1 MALEIPTGTLEI
13 PKAGVIPEEEVESL
27 DRSMFPEFEG
37 LSDGDIIAYITD
49 RIQAPSAPAAPPP
62 PSDDNFF
69 PALAYGA
76 DTAQAAIGAGIK
88 ALGQGLDIEGMEEYG
103 RDLQEKNLQEAQE
116 SAAAY
121 KQVTLDDVEFGD
133 NVTDFV
139 IQTLGETL
147 PSMGIALAGAGV
159 ATIGAIPLGLTGAGV
174 GVAAG
179 AGAFLPSALMG
190 AGETQLKMESLTDD
204 KTYEDPSTALTGGL
218 LIGALD
224 TAAAAVPFVRLLGG
238 KFSSKATSDL
248 MSRTGLPDE
257 VLKSAKKTATDA
269 LSDANGNVLRA
280 EASIIAQARDLVR
293 GRPQSRSKIR
303 GAARGGAEQ
312 FAVEGVTEG
321 AQEAIGTLLAE
332 GSTGK
337 EGEDFGFHV
346 LEAAVKGG
354 IAGFSPG
361 AVVRAVKTDSK
372 AAQRE
377 KAEKLQK
384 FEEKLKVVTEEE
396 GFDTAS
402 ANPAE
407 IQVVEEEEVIRFTDT
422 DKEGRTRVRDI
433 TVADFEGLEAQAIV
447 DSSPTPT
454 STPTSAPAPV
464 TPEEAAILDGER
476 EAVDVGRQADI
487 MGLTDRDGLS
497 FSYDGEGSAV
507 FLKEYLDLN
516 MELADLE
523 AEVQVAET
531 IPTETNESKVKI
543 REAFLQRQN
552 KIREMD
558 KVINTPRFQ
567 ASLKANPSLK
577 AAYDNISTYRENR
590 KKDIDTAKYPL
601 VLSNEGNL
609 IPSGTRREFLT
620 DLDGRPYL
628 PGGPGNSPVILQ
640 EDANAIIENLESTPG
655 VDPSLIEHLKEQVP
669 LLQIDPRNNMEFN
682 PRRFENI
689 NSTRSEPVSTVSTTP
704 DQDKNVR
711 DIQAA
716 VNENGPRN
724 GGSSTGNLTDNGSQ
738 GMLNRVSLYMKF
750 MSSNKRLADRYP
762 ELRPIYNLVKKYNEE
777 WFSIIT
783 QGIEGRTVALS
794 LPREKRKAYR
804 IMRTVADDLG
814 IRIEFSGVSDV
825 AESSVATITIPG
837 VTAQDRQRY
846 VSNASPYK
854 NPYQQLSYLESEQY
868 VGDGEQVLEGG
879 AITVNNGM
887 ITLTDPAIVNAL
899 QQEQNTADSLW
910 NNVITTTIFT
920 TKEGLQKEADKQ
932 GVVNFN
938 NTITNAENSILAER
952 ELNREELNIPETD
965 QLFIDALK
973 KLELN
978 DTGAVPAEVSAALS
992 EYISVLEALTNGRKQ
1007 GYFPR
1012 IRNGDVIIRVF
1023 KDVVATDEDGNPILD
1038 RNGDPKMVRKVVY
1051 RRDVNTPVFKGNK
1064 GIEWTKNKYES
1075 DLRSFYPD
1083 ADIQFS
1089 FKENE
1094 NSSIVLGEEL
1104 NNLSIL
1110 ESILIHEASLNQ
1122 DYSGNKI
1129 LFQGVEVDG
1138 DGSPIEG
1145 TQKTIKDPSEYIRM
1159 LGRNYRKRRETAGF
1173 ERFKQHRQ
1181 NIPGYITPEN
1191 EESYHDNAWAQY
1203 VTSLGR
1209 YVAKGRT
1216 KDAATAEIDRL
1227 KELGD
1232 KQGLLDDPKWYSSA
1246 SPREV
1251 AKSMWDN
1258 TITPQGAA
1266 SALKSFA
1273 FYGFLGGNFSSS
1285 FLNLTQNFVT
1295 ASLLYGAYGKIYQPK
1310 VAKAAAAA
1318 ARLSA
1323 FYYRNQAFLKSDRE
1337 EVAMILKKT
1346 GAARTVEEGRDQF
1359 DKLYILQERGSLGR
1373 INTAALSQN
1382 ADLTT
1387 DFWYDKLQL
1396 NKVEDMASGLDP
1408 KQVDRFKKFARN
1420 GKQLVDGVYST
1431 TEIANRIAA
1440 ALATYNTVK
1449 ASSEGMGPL
1458 REFARNT
1465 ASGVDSQNANRL
1477 VEIEDGMQYIIDES
1491 QFNLSAFNRPRLAF
1505 AGKGLGGVTLQ
1516 FIPFVTMML
1525 EVYANAMTRY
1535 GGANY
1540 GTFRSGIVNLTPQGR
1555 RTLAFLILPQVI
1567 LGGMFGLPFA
1577 DDIKEVIKALVRS
1590 PIGISLNL
1598 QQADMELAFY
1608 DIMTSAFGPEA
1619 LSLAE
1624 AIARGPIKAWGGVDI
1639 SQRVSLSPFR
1649 SFIEAATGQMGV
1661 GSLLSGPSG
1670 AFFTNAIGKSFDA
1683 FERNDYGK
1691 AILRLTPLA
1700 VVQNAVNAW
1709 EAGEDGV
1716 FTGKGRVLAD
1726 GLGPHDLA
1734 LMTLGFASENV
1745 YGPRDRLYREKAFAT
1760 KSNAIK
1766 DKYLDKILR
1775 LMVEKK
1781 NTDSAEGK
1789 REVQEEIEKLFKEVR
1804 DHDRDQ
1810 KNIWDKIDPS
1820 YNIRRT
1826 SHTRYINQV
1835 SPAGRYRGGPELMA
1849 VRKVTD
1855 PR

>member
-1 MALEIPTGTLEI
+1 MALEI
-13 PKAGVIPEEEVESL
+13 PKAGMIPEVEAESL
-27 DRSMFPEFEG
+27 DRSQFSEFEG
-37 LSDGDIIAYITD
+37 LSDDEIISLVTQTIAP
-49 RIQAPSAPAAPPP
+49 PSAPAAPPP
-62 PSDDNFF
+62 SDSNFF

-121 KQVTLDDVEFGD
+121 NQVTLDDVEFGD

-159 ATIGAIPLGLTGAGV
+159 AAIGAIPLGLTGAGV

-238 KFSSKATSDL
+238 KFSSKAASDL

-269 LSDANGNVLRA
+269 LSDAKGDVLRA

-454 STPTSAPAPV
+454 SAPV
-464 TPEEAAILDGER
+464 TPEEAAILDGEQ
-476 EAVDVGRQADI
+476 EAVDIGRQADI

-497 FSYDGEGSAV
+497 FSYEGEGPSTFLNEYSELQREFIDLRQEAV
-507 FLKEYLDLN
+507 SRLYGGPRRTEGTQPNLTASMAERVSKLKE
-516 MELADLE
+516 ME
-523 AEVQVAET
+523 
-531 IPTETNESKVKI
+531 KI
-543 REAFLQRQN
+543 
-552 KIREMD
+552 
-558 KVINTPRFQ
+558 INTPQFQ
-567 ASLKANPSLK
+567 ASLKANPALQTRL
-577 AAYDNISTYRENR
+577 DNIREELNTR
-590 KKDIDTAKYPL
+590 QDEFTAARLPPGVVNETDILPGLRDLNDNSIELEPGVPIITQEAATAYLDNLMKAPIPEDPNL
-601 VLSNEGNL
+601 LSNLPIAQERLALADHIKKQIPFL
-609 IPSGTRREFLT
+609 I
-620 DLDGRPYL
+620 
-628 PGGPGNSPVILQ
+628 
-640 EDANAIIENLESTPG
+640 
-655 VDPSLIEHLKEQVP
+655 VDPTSRVELS
-669 LLQIDPRNNMEFN
+669 

-716 VNENGPRN
+716 VNENGPPN

-738 GMLNRVSLYMKF
+738 GMLNRVGLYMKF

-837 VTAQDRQRY
+837 ATAQDRQRY

-965 QLFIDALK
+965 QLFVDALK

-992 EYISVLEALTNGRKQ
+992 DYISVLEAAINGRKQ
-1007 GYFPR
+1007 GFFPR
-1012 IRNGDVIIRVF
+1012 VRNGDVIIRVF
-1023 KDVVATDEDGNPILD
+1023 KDVVATDEDGNLILD

-1051 RRDVNTPVFKGNK
+1051 RRDVNTPIFKGNK

-1129 LFQGVEVDG
+1129 LFQGMEVDG

-1159 LGRNYRKRRETAGF
+1159 LGRNYRNRKETVGF

-1216 KDAATAEIDRL
+1216 KDAAIAEMDRL
-1227 KELGD
+1227 AELGT
-1232 KQGLLDDPKWYSSA
+1232 KQQLKTDAILSA
-1246 SPREV
+1246 TPAEV

-1318 ARLSA
+1318 AKLSL

-1337 EVAMILKKT
+1337 EVATILKQT
-1346 GAARTVEEGRDQF
+1346 GAARTIEEGRDQF

-1465 ASGVDSQNANRL
+1465 ASGVDSQNADRL
-1477 VEIEDGMQYIIDES
+1477 IEIEDGMQYIIDES

-1505 AGKGLGGVTLQ
+1505 VGKGLGGVTLQ

-1590 PIGISLNL
+1590 PIGTSLNL

-1766 DKYLDKILR
+1766 DKYLDKVLR

-1804 DHDRDQ
+1804 DHDRNQ

-1820 YNIRRT
+1820 YNIRT
-1826 SHTRYINQV
+1826 SANTRYINQV
-1835 SPAGRYRGGPELMA
+1835 SSAGRYRGGPELMA
-1849 VRKVTD
+1849 VRRGLTD

>member
-1 MALEIPTGTLEI
+1 MALEI
-13 PKAGVIPEEEVESL
+13 PKAGMIPEVEAESL
-27 DRSMFPEFEG
+27 DRSQFSEFEG
-37 LSDGDIIAYITD
+37 LSDDEIISLVTQTIAP
-49 RIQAPSAPAAPPP
+49 PSAPAAPPP
-62 PSDDNFF
+62 SDSNFF
-69 PALAYGA
+69 PAMAYGA
-76 DTAQAAIGAGIK
+76 DSAQAALGAGIK

-103 RDLQEKNLQEAQE
+103 RDLQERNLQEAQE

-121 KQVTLDDVEFGD
+121 TQISLDDVAFGD
-133 NVTDFV
+133 NVTNFV

-147 PSMGIALAGAGV
+147 PSMGIALGGAGV
-159 ATIGAIPLGLTGAGV
+159 AAIGAIPLGLTGAAAGAV
-174 GVAAG
+174 AG

-190 AGETQLKMESLTDD
+190 TGETQIKMESLTDD
-204 KTYEDPSTALTGGL
+204 KNYEDPSTALAGGL
-218 LIGALD
+218 FIGALD

-238 KFSSKATSDL
+238 KFSSKAASDL
-248 MSRTGLPDE
+248 MSKTGLPDG
-257 VLKSAKKTATDA
+257 VLKGAKKTATDA
-269 LSDANGNVLRA
+269 LSDAKGDVIRA

-293 GRPQSRSKIR
+293 GKPQSGSRVR
-303 GAARGGAEQ
+303 AAARGGAEQ
-312 FAVEGVTEG
+312 FALEGLTEG
-321 AQEAIGTLLAE
+321 TQEAVGTLLAE

-337 EGEDFGFHV
+337 EDEAFASSI

-384 FEEKLKVVTEEE
+384 FEEKLTVVTEEE

-407 IQVVEEEEVIRFTDT
+407 VQVVEEEEVIRFTDT
-422 DKEGRTRVRDI
+422 DKEGKTRVRDI

-454 STPTSAPAPV
+454 STPTSTPV
-464 TPEEAAILDGER
+464 TPEVAAILDGEK
-476 EAVDVGRQADI
+476 EGVDIGRQADV

-497 FSYDGEGSAV
+497 FSYDGDGIV
-507 FLKEYLDLN
+507 TFLKELDDLKR
-516 MELADLE
+516 ESLQLKADLE
-523 AEVQVAET
+523 LRIKQQPENSTEPTTSKRFNLLQQREEKIKVMENILRQPSVQAT
-531 IPTETNESKVKI
+531 IKS
-543 REAFLQRQN
+543 
-552 KIREMD
+552 
-558 KVINTPRFQ
+558 
-567 ASLKANPSLK
+567 NPSLQS
-577 AAYDNISTYRENR
+577 NIKNINNSVEIMKNDLI
-590 KKDIDTAKYPL
+590 KKSIP
-601 VLSNEGNL
+601 EG
-609 IPSGTRREFLT
+609 LT
-620 DLDGRPYL
+620 EEQVQPYLLDLDGTQL
-628 PGGPGNSPVILQ
+628 GVTQ
-640 EDANAIIENLESTPG
+640 EDANIIIEQAQNAAVPQAEGEMQSNL
-655 VDPSLIEHLKEQVP
+655 SLAQAGIARIEHLQKQVP
-669 LLQIDPRNNMEFN
+669 FLKLDPRELT
-682 PRRFENI
+682 RFRFSPKRFDNI
-689 NSTRSEPVSTVSTTP
+689 GITRIERVSPVSTTP
-704 DQDKNVR
+704 AQDKNVKNLE
-711 DIQAA
+711 DA
-716 VNENGPRN
+716 VNKNGPPN
-724 GGSSTGNLTDNGSQ
+724 GVSGAGNLKDNGPQ
-738 GMLNRVSLYMKF
+738 GMLNRVGLYMKF

-783 QGIEGRTVALS
+783 QGIEGRTVALA

-825 AESSVATITIPG
+825 AESSVATIAIPG
-837 VTAQDRQRY
+837 ATAQDRQRY
-846 VSNASPYK
+846 VSTASPYK
-854 NPYQQLSYLESEQY
+854 NPYQQLRYLESEQY

-879 AITVNNGM
+879 AITVNNGV

-910 NNVITTTIFT
+910 NNVITSTIFT
-920 TKEGLQKEADKQ
+920 TKEGLQKEATKQ
-932 GVVNFN
+932 GVVDFN

-973 KLELN
+973 RLALN
-978 DTGAVPAEVSAALS
+978 ATGAVPAEVSAALP

-1023 KDVVATDEDGNPILD
+1023 ENVRTVDK
-1038 RNGDPKMVRKVVY
+1038 NGEPTTVRKVVY
-1051 RRDVNTPVFKGNK
+1051 RRDVNTPIFKGNK
-1064 GIEWTKNKYES
+1064 GIEWATNKYES

-1094 NSSIVLGEEL
+1094 NASIVIGEEL

-1122 DYSGNKI
+1122 DYSENKI
-1129 LFQGVEVDG
+1129 LFQGVEVDE
-1138 DGSPIEG
+1138 DGAPIEG
-1145 TQKTIKDPSEYIRM
+1145 AQKTIKDPSEYIRM
-1159 LGRNYRKRRETAGF
+1159 LGRNYRNRKETVGF

-1216 KDAATAEIDRL
+1216 KDAVTSEIDRL
-1227 KELGD
+1227 AGLGENQQLRTGA
-1232 KQGLLDDPKWYSSA
+1232 KLSA
-1246 SPREV
+1246 TPAEV
-1251 AKSMWDN
+1251 AEAMWKN

-1285 FLNLTQNFVT
+1285 FLNLTQSFVT

-1318 ARLSA
+1318 AKLSI
-1323 FYYRNQAFLKSDRE
+1323 FYHKNQAFLKSDRD
-1337 EVAMILKKT
+1337 EVARILKQT
-1346 GAARTVEEGRDQF
+1346 GAARTIEEGQDQF

-1396 NKVEDMASGLDP
+1396 NKVEDLAKSGLDP
-1408 KQVDRFKKFARN
+1408 KQMDRFKKFANN
-1420 GKQLVDGVYST
+1420 GKKLVDGVYAT
-1431 TEIANRIAA
+1431 TEVANRIAA

-1465 ASGVDSQNANRL
+1465 ASGVDSQNADRL
-1477 VEIEDGMQYIIDES
+1477 IEIEDGMQYIIDES

-1505 AGKGLGGVTLQ
+1505 AGKGLAGVTLQ

-1577 DDIKEVIKALVRS
+1577 DDIKEVIKALIRS
-1590 PIGISLNL
+1590 PIGTSLNL

-1608 DIMTSAFGPEA
+1608 DIMTNNFGPEA

-1670 AFFTNAIGKSFDA
+1670 SFFTNAIGKSFDA

-1716 FTGKGRVLAD
+1716 FSGKGRPLAD

-1734 LMTLGFASENV
+1734 LMTLGFAPENV
-1745 YGPRDRLYREKAFAT
+1745 YGPRDRLYREKAYAT

-1766 DKYLDKILR
+1766 DKYLDKVLR

-1789 REVQEEIEKLFKEVR
+1789 RGVQEEIEKLFKEVR
-1804 DHDRDQ
+1804 DHDRGQ

-1820 YNIRRT
+1820 YNIRR
-1826 SHTRYINQV
+1826 SANTRYINTV
-1835 SPAGRYRGGPELMA
+1835 SSAKDYRGGPELMA
-1849 VRKVTD
+1849 VRRGITN
-1855 PR
+1855 PPSQ

>member
-13 PKAGVIPEEEVESL
+13 PKAGVIPEEEAEVL
-27 DRSMFPEFEG
+27 DRAQFPEFEG
-37 LSDGDIIAYITD
+37 LSDAEIISLVTQTIT
-49 RIQAPSAPAAPPP
+49 APSAPAAPPP

-88 ALGQGLDIEGMEEYG
+88 ALGQGLDIESMEEYG

-159 ATIGAIPLGLTGAGV
+159 AAIGAIPLGLTGAAA

-218 LIGALD
+218 FIGALD

-238 KFSSKATSDL
+238 KFSSKAASDL
-248 MSRTGLPDE
+248 MSKTGLPDE

-269 LSDANGNVLRA
+269 LSDAKGDVLRA

-293 GRPQSRSKIR
+293 GRPQSKSKIR
-303 GAARGGAEQ
+303 GAAAGGIEQ
-312 FAVEGVTEG
+312 FVFEGATEG

-337 EGEDFGFHV
+337 EDEDFASSI

-433 TVADFEGLEAQAIV
+433 TVTDFEGLEAQAIV

-454 STPTSAPAPV
+454 SAPV
-464 TPEEAAILDGER
+464 TPEEAAILDGEK
-476 EAVDVGRQADI
+476 EAVDIGRQADV

-497 FSYDGEGSAV
+497 FSYDGDGIV
-507 FLKEYLDLN
+507 TFLR
-516 MELADLE
+516 ELADLKIE
-523 AEVQVAET
+523 SLQLKADLELRMKQAPEN
-531 IPTETNESKVKI
+531 PTEPSTSKRNYLLQQREEKI
-543 REAFLQRQN
+543 KVMENILRQPS
-552 KIREMD
+552 
-558 KVINTPRFQ
+558 VQ
-567 ASLKANPSLK
+567 ATIKSNPSLQS
-577 AAYDNISTYRENR
+577 NIKNINNAVQIMKRDLI
-590 KKDIDTAKYPL
+590 KKSIP
-601 VLSNEGNL
+601 EG
-609 IPSGTRREFLT
+609 LT
-620 DLDGRPYL
+620 KDQVQPYLLDLDGTQL
-628 PGGPGNSPVILQ
+628 GVTQ
-640 EDANAIIENLESTPG
+640 EDANIIIEQAQKAPIPQAEGGMQSNLLLAQAEIAR
-655 VDPSLIEHLKEQVP
+655 IEHLQKQVP
-669 LLQIDPRNNMEFN
+669 FLRLDPRNLT
-682 PRRFENI
+682 RFRFSPKRFDNI
-689 NSTRSEPVSTVSTTP
+689 GITRIERVSPVSTTP
-704 DQDKNVR
+704 AQDKNVR
-711 DIQAA
+711 DIQKA
-716 VNENGPRN
+716 VNENGPPN
-724 GGSSTGNLTDNGSQ
+724 GGSGTGNLTDNGPQ
-738 GMLNRVSLYMKF
+738 GMLNRVGLYMKF

-973 KLELN
+973 RLELN

-1023 KDVVATDEDGNPILD
+1023 KDVVATDEDGNLILD

-1145 TQKTIKDPSEYIRM
+1145 TQKTITSKDPSEYIRM

-1232 KQGLLDDPKWYSSA
+1232 KQGLLDDPKLYSSA
-1246 SPREV
+1246 TPREV

-1318 ARLSA
+1318 AKLSL

-1337 EVAMILKKT
+1337 EVAKILKQT

-1373 INTAALSQN
+1373 INTQALSQN

-1465 ASGVDSQNANRL
+1465 ASGVDNQNADRL

-1555 RTLAFLILPQVI
+1555 RTLAFLVLPQVI

-1590 PIGISLNL
+1590 PIGTSLNL

-1716 FTGKGRVLAD
+1716 FTGKGRPLAD

>member
-1 MALEIPTGTLEI
+1 
-13 PKAGVIPEEEVESL
+13 
-27 DRSMFPEFEG
+27 
-37 LSDGDIIAYITD
+37 
-49 RIQAPSAPAAPPP
+49 
-62 PSDDNFF
+62 
-69 PALAYGA
+69 
-76 DTAQAAIGAGIK
+76 
-88 ALGQGLDIEGMEEYG
+88 
-103 RDLQEKNLQEAQE
+103 
-116 SAAAY
+116 
-121 KQVTLDDVEFGD
+121 
-133 NVTDFV
+133 
-139 IQTLGETL
+139 
-147 PSMGIALAGAGV
+147 
-159 ATIGAIPLGLTGAGV
+159 
-174 GVAAG
+174 
-179 AGAFLPSALMG
+179 
-190 AGETQLKMESLTDD
+190 
-204 KTYEDPSTALTGGL
+204 
-218 LIGALD
+218 
-224 TAAAAVPFVRLLGG
+224 
-238 KFSSKATSDL
+238 
-248 MSRTGLPDE
+248 
-257 VLKSAKKTATDA
+257 
-269 LSDANGNVLRA
+269 
-280 EASIIAQARDLVR
+280 
-293 GRPQSRSKIR
+293 
-303 GAARGGAEQ
+303 
-312 FAVEGVTEG
+312 
-321 AQEAIGTLLAE
+321 
-332 GSTGK
+332 
-337 EGEDFGFHV
+337 
-346 LEAAVKGG
+346 
-354 IAGFSPG
+354 
-361 AVVRAVKTDSK
+361 
-372 AAQRE
+372 
-377 KAEKLQK
+377 
-384 FEEKLKVVTEEE
+384 
-396 GFDTAS
+396 
-402 ANPAE
+402 
-407 IQVVEEEEVIRFTDT
+407 
-422 DKEGRTRVRDI
+422 
-433 TVADFEGLEAQAIV
+433 
-447 DSSPTPT
+447 
-454 STPTSAPAPV
+454 
-464 TPEEAAILDGER
+464 
-476 EAVDVGRQADI
+476 

-497 FSYDGEGSAV
+497 FSYDGEGPSV

-516 MELADLE
+516 MEIADLRIE
-523 AEVQVAET
+523 DQIST
-531 IPTETNESKVKI
+531 TSPTETNQSRAKI
-543 REAFLQRQN
+543 KRAFEQRLN
-552 KIREMD
+552 KIREME

-577 AAYDNISTYRENR
+577 TAYDNIPTSWRRRQTQIDAVSMPDVVQQDLGM
-590 KKDIDTAKYPL
+590 KKTSEKEYKDT
-601 VLSNEGNL
+601 L
-609 IPSGTRREFLT
+609 IPELL
-620 DLDGRPYL
+620 DLNGLPYT
-628 PGGPGNSPVILQ
+628 PGGVGNPVVQLQ
-640 EDANAIIENLESTPG
+640 EDANAIIENLENTPG
-655 VDPSLIEHLKEQVP
+655 VDSSLIEHLKAQVP
-669 LLQIDPRNNMEFN
+669 FLRVDPRSRMEFN

-704 DQDKNVR
+704 AQDKNVKNLE
-711 DIQAA
+711 DA
-716 VNENGPRN
+716 VNKNGPPN
-724 GGSSTGNLTDNGSQ
+724 GGSGAGNLKDNGPQ
-738 GMLNRVSLYMKF
+738 GMLNRVGLYMKF

-783 QGIEGRTVALS
+783 QGIEGRTVALA

-825 AESSVATITIPG
+825 AESSVATIIIPG

-846 VSNASPYK
+846 VSTASPYK
-854 NPYQQLSYLESEQY
+854 NPYQQLRYLESEQY

-879 AITVNNGM
+879 AITVNNGV

-910 NNVITTTIFT
+910 NNVITSTIFT
-920 TKEGLQKEADKQ
+920 TKEGLQKEAAKQ

-973 KLELN
+973 RLALN
-978 DTGAVPAEVSAALS
+978 ATGAVPAEVSAALP

-1023 KDVVATDEDGNPILD
+1023 ENVRTVDK
-1038 RNGDPKMVRKVVY
+1038 NGEPTTVRKVVY
-1051 RRDVNTPVFKGNK
+1051 RRDVNTPIFKGNK
-1064 GIEWTKNKYES
+1064 GIEWATNKYES

-1094 NSSIVLGEEL
+1094 NASIVIGEEL

-1122 DYSGNKI
+1122 DYSENKI
-1129 LFQGVEVDG
+1129 LFQGVEVDE
-1138 DGSPIEG
+1138 DGAPIEG
-1145 TQKTIKDPSEYIRM
+1145 AQKTIKDPSEYIRM
-1159 LGRNYRKRRETAGF
+1159 LGRNYRNRKETVGF

-1216 KDAATAEIDRL
+1216 KDAVTSEIDRL
-1227 KELGD
+1227 AGLGENQQLRTGA
-1232 KQGLLDDPKWYSSA
+1232 KLSA
-1246 SPREV
+1246 TPAEV
-1251 AKSMWDN
+1251 AEAMWKN

-1285 FLNLTQNFVT
+1285 FLNLTQSFVT

-1318 ARLSA
+1318 AKLSL
-1323 FYYRNQAFLKSDRE
+1323 FYHKNQAFLKSDRN
-1337 EVAMILKKT
+1337 EVARILKQT
-1346 GAARTVEEGRDQF
+1346 GAARTIEEGQDQF

-1396 NKVEDMASGLDP
+1396 NKVEDLVQSGLDP
-1408 KQVDRFKKFARN
+1408 KQMDRFKKFANN
-1420 GKQLVDGVYST
+1420 GKKLVDGVYAT
-1431 TEIANRIAA
+1431 TEVANRIAA

-1465 ASGVDSQNANRL
+1465 ASGVDSQNADRL
-1477 VEIEDGMQYIIDES
+1477 IEIEDGMQYIIDES

-1505 AGKGLGGVTLQ
+1505 AGKGLAGVTLQ

-1590 PIGISLNL
+1590 PIGTSLNL

-1608 DIMTSAFGPEA
+1608 DIMTNNFGPEA

-1670 AFFTNAIGKSFDA
+1670 SFFTNAIGKSFDA

-1716 FTGKGRVLAD
+1716 FSGKGRPLAD

-1734 LMTLGFASENV
+1734 LMTLGFAPENV
-1745 YGPRDRLYREKAFAT
+1745 YGPRDRLYREKAYAT

-1766 DKYLDKILR
+1766 DKYLDKVLR

-1789 REVQEEIEKLFKEVR
+1789 RGVQEEIEKLFKEVR
-1804 DHDRDQ
+1804 DHDRGQ

-1820 YNIRRT
+1820 YNIRR
-1826 SHTRYINQV
+1826 SANTRYINTV
-1835 SPAGRYRGGPELMA
+1835 SSAKDYRGGPELMA
-1849 VRKVTD
+1849 VRRGITN
-1855 PR
+1855 PPSQ